1 MLQVIFI
8 SVMMGIC
15 LVQIGERG
23 KPVVDVIDS
32 LVQALFRF
40 VSIVMRLAPIGA
52 GAGVA
57 YTIGRYG
64 VGSLISLGWLMLSVY
79 ITSLVFIVVI
89 LGSIARWSG
98 FPLLHFLRYF
108 KDEILITLATCST
121 EAVLPRMMVKLERLG
136 CERSVVG
143 LVLPTGYTFNAD
155 GTSIYLTMAAIFVAQ
170 ATNTPLTIGDQFV
183 ILGVLLL
190 TSKGSAGVAG
200 AGFVTLAATLASVG
214 TIPVTGL
221 VLLLGVDRFM
231 NEARAVTNL
240 IGNGIA
246 TIAIAKW
253 DGALD
258 QAMVR
263 EVINEQNGTAP
274 PTVIDAEP
282 EPEPLP
288 HH

>member
-23 KPVVDVIDS
+23 NPVVDVIDS

-40 VSIVMRLAPIGA
+40 VSIVMRSAPIGA

-108 KDEILITLATCST
+108 KDEIFQTCST

-155 GTSIYLTMAAIFVAQ
+155 GTSIYLTMAAIVVAQ

-190 TSKGSAGVAG
+190 TSKGSAGGRRLRDAGSHTSECRDDSGDRARSPAWRRPVHERGTGSHQSDRQRDRDDCDRQMGWCLGSSNG
-200 AGFVTLAATLASVG
+200 AG
-214 TIPVTGL
+214 
-221 VLLLGVDRFM
+221 
-231 NEARAVTNL
+231 
-240 IGNGIA
+240 
-246 TIAIAKW
+246 
-253 DGALD
+253 
-258 QAMVR
+258 
-263 EVINEQNGTAP
+263 
-274 PTVIDAEP
+274 
-282 EPEPLP
+282 
-288 HH
+288 